1 MKCEEIESLM
11 IDYLDNSLDEKVK
24 SEVES
29 HITGCGKCLD
39 SFNESKKI
47 LEMISGKVM
56 EQPDGSLRA
65 NFYYMLNKEIRKSD
79 EDALPGISVESSS
92 HSNRNIFMAAAG
104 LALLVAGTF
113 LGMII
118 SSRANNAANV
128 DKIEVVQAQLDE
140 MKRNAMVFM
149 LKDES
154 SSFRLQGVSYAEEL
168 GRKDDAVVSALLD
181 ILNNDKNTNVRMA
194 AAFSLSK
201 YTDNRMVC
209 DSLVASLPKQTE
221 PILQITLINILVGI
235 KEKSAERPIRQLIN
249 NENTFPEV
257 RSVAEKGV
265 NELTL

>member
-11 IDYLDNSLDEKVK
+11 IDYLDNSLDERVK

-29 HITGCGKCLD
+29 HISGCGKCLD

-47 LEMISGKVM
+47 LDLISGKDQQ
-56 EQPDGSLRA
+56 QPDASLRS
-65 NFYYMLNKEIRKSD
+65 NFYYMLNNEINKSNEGD
-79 EDALPGISVESSS
+79 HTKLSVGSAHQVTS
-92 HSNRNIFMAAAG
+92 NIFLAAAG
-104 LALLVAGTF
+104 FALLIAGTF
-113 LGMII
+113 LGSII
-118 SSRANNAANV
+118 TSRVNNTASV
-128 DKIEVVQAQLDE
+128 EKIEVVQAQLDE
-140 MKRNAMVFM
+140 MKRNAMIFM

-154 SSFRLQGVSYAEEL
+154 SSYRLQGVSYAEEL
-168 GRKDDAVVSALLD
+168 GRQDVAVVNALLD

-221 PILQITLINILVGI
+221 PILQITLINILVSI

-249 NENTFPEV
+249 NENTISEV
-257 RSVAEKGV
+257 RSVAVKGV
-265 NELTL
+265 NELSL